1 MILKD
6 CYEKI
11 KNGTATEEERNFVEK
26 EIELIQ
32 QIKSILDNPSPEPVV
47 AEAEHETIIRA
58 RKLYDRKIYI
68 KIFIIAVIS
77 LLLIAALVCGIIFIP
92 SCTSAAHNMRYDK
105 EQAIEIAYDYIAE
118 HFGENKDEFSVRD
131 ADRALRI
138 NGSLT
143 DAVYVYEI
151 ELRNEFRIYELGVST
166 KSGAV
171 EVLDYDNHT

>member
-32 QIKSILDNPSPEPVV
+32 QIKGILDNPSPEPVV

-92 SCTSAAHNMRYDK
+92 SCTSAARNMRYNK
-105 EQAIEIAYDYIAE
+105 EQTIEIAYNYIAE

>member
-47 AEAEHETIIRA
+47 AEAEHETILRA

-105 EQAIEIAYDYIAE
+105 EQTIEIAYDYIAE

-171 EVLDYDNHT
+171 EVLDYDDHT